1 MPHSMK
7 HKKNHKKKKDNSG
20 KNQIGVF
27 KHFVILVIVALI
39 TITIMLALYRPD
51 LLENIWLWI
60 IGLIGP
66 IIAFI
71 KRAISSVYSYLK
83 KLEKNNS

>member
-1 MPHSMK
+1 M
-7 HKKNHKKKKDNSG
+7 KKDNSD
-20 KNQIGVF
+20 KNQIGF
-27 KHFVILVIVALI
+27 FNHFVILLIVALI

-66 IIAFI
+66 IIAI
-71 KRAISSVYSYLK
+71 IRRMISSVYTYLK